1 MTTLLLAIIYLSFI
15 SLGLPDSLLG
25 SAWPT
30 MHLDIGVPLSWAGL
44 LSMIIAFSTIISSLM
59 SDFLTKKLGTG
70 VLTAVSVL
78 VTAVALIGFATV
90 DSFAILCIIAIPYG
104 IGAGSID
111 AALNNY
117 VALHFAAR
125 HMSWLHCFWG
135 VGASVSPYIM
145 SWSISAG
152 KGWEGGYFSVS
163 VIQLVLT
170 VIIFISL
177 PLWKRKSAEKQDE
190 PSNSLGIKGALKI
203 KGVPFIL
210 LTFFCYCAL
219 ESTAGLW
226 AASYLVDAKGIDA
239 QTAARFASLFYLG
252 ITGGRF
258 ICGFISEKLGDRK
271 LIRIGSAIVLTGIAL
286 IALPLGIKALPLA
299 GLVVTGFGC
308 APIYPSIIHSTP
320 FSFGKENSQAIIGI
334 QMASAYTGTTFMPSV
349 FGLLA
354 ENITAEIFPFF
365 LLFFGIAMVIT
376 YEITVRKALPQ
387 A

>member
-1 MTTLLLAIIYLSFI
+1 MTTLLLAVIYLSFI

-25 SAWPT
+25 AAWPT

-59 SDFLTKKLGTG
+59 SDFLTRKLGTG
-70 VLTAVSVL
+70 VLTAVSVF
-78 VTAVALIGFATV
+78 VTALALIGFATV
-90 DSFAILCIIAIPYG
+90 DSFALLCVIAVPYG

-145 SWSISAG
+145 SWCISSG

-163 VIQLVLT
+163 VIQIVLT

-190 PSNSLGIKGALKI
+190 PSNPLGIKGALKI

-226 AASYLVDAKGIDA
+226 AASYLVNAKGIDA
-239 QTAARFASLFYLG
+239 ETAARFASLFYLG

-258 ICGFISEKLGDRK
+258 ICGFISEKLGDRN
-271 LIRIGSAIVLTGIAL
+271 LIRLGSAIVLTGIAL
-286 IALPLGIKALPLA
+286 IALPLGVRELPLA

-334 QMASAYTGTTFMPSV
+334 QMASAYTGTTFMPPV

-354 ENITAEIFPFF
+354 ENITSDIFPFF
-365 LLFFGIAMVIT
+365 LLFFAVAMVLSH
-376 YEITVRKALPQ
+376 EITVRKTTKA
-387 A
+387 